1 MPIKFGKS
9 AFRRKSSGNI
19 LETIENPPAVSSFRV
34 LKREDVNTQD
44 DEKAP
49 EVKPK
54 LGIRS
59 ISASFGHR
67 GGARSLDVAST
78 LDEGLVN
85 MEEQASTGVSNTTP
99 SRTNHSVST
108 IGDSSIHYRSN
119 DSTQPSSISSAS
131 QDDLSLHDKPAPGL
145 RSRSS
150 MDHLKSALNGGKT
163 FPFRLKQK
171 RSTDALSLS
180 GNPVMPMRTDSPIA
194 PVPEPPKATVPA
206 SRRVEDDMDDNIFEG
221 MPLRNSFIDADDLA
235 LPSPPPVARMVCSAL
250 HLSSRQS
257 NKFTGIRSQPSLRQ
271 PLSTSLEITITFT
284 NQGG

>member
-19 LETIENPPAVSSFRV
+19 LGTIENPPAVSSFRV
-34 LKREDVNTQD
+34 LKREDVNTQGV
-44 DEKAP
+44 EKAP
-49 EVKPK
+49 ELKPK

-59 ISASFGHR
+59 ISAQFGHR

-78 LDEGLVN
+78 LDEGLVS
-85 MEEQASTGVSNTTP
+85 MSEQVSARESNTTCR
-99 SRTNHSVST
+99 RTNHSVST
-108 IGDSSIHYRSN
+108 IGDSSIHYSN

-180 GNPVMPMRTDSPIA
+180 GNPGMSMRSDSPIA

-206 SRRVEDDMDDNIFEG
+206 SRRVEDDADDNIFEG
-221 MPLRNSFIDADDLA
+221 MPLRNSFVDADELG
-235 LPSPPPVARMVCSAL
+235 LPSPPPVARMVCTV
-250 HLSSRQS
+250 LSH
-257 NKFTGIRSQPSLRQ
+257 NYHGCDLINL
-271 PLSTSLEITITFT
+271 
-284 NQGG
+284 